1 MDSGF
6 GTQSKNDLN
15 STLSKGRDALD
26 MTREHKLALIL
37 GFALVLVV
45 GVLVSDHI
53 SGTQRSVASTQS
65 MDDPVRAIESELG
78 PGLGRVS
85 YQRRDRPLPGLDAAL
100 AEQLANEEASA
111 ARLDEVLQRVRDG
124 IEGVMND
131 PPPHAAQTV
140 QPADTPSDRDQVV
153 RLPAEPEI
161 IDMGSRPNEPRVPT
175 AGVRTHRVEK
185 GETLWSIAEKYYDD
199 GATYRKL
206 AQWNEGRVGSGGTI
220 RPGASLIIPSRAEL
234 DGVVSV
240 ARPDA
245 ARIVDP
251 IRPSRPEADTG
262 RVYIVKR
269 GDVLSTIA
277 QRELGTIRRMDEIL
291 RLNRD
296 KIKAADEIWVGLEL
310 KLPSR

>member
-85 YQRRDRPLPGLDAAL
+85 HQRRDRPLPGLDAAL

-111 ARLDEVLQRVRDG
+111 AGLDEVLQRVRNG

-140 QPADTPSDRDQVV
+140 QPADAPGDREVA
-153 RLPAEPEI
+153 RLPSEPEV
-161 IDMGSRPNEPRVPT
+161 IDMGRRPDATRVPT
-175 AGVRTHRVEK
+175 AAVRTHRVEK
-185 GETLWSIAEKYYDD
+185 GETLWSIAERYYDD
-199 GATYRKL
+199 GAAYRKL

-234 DGVVSV
+234 DGVASV

-251 IRPSRPEADTG
+251 IRPNRPEAEAA
-262 RVYIVKR
+262 RVYVVKR

-310 KLPSR
+310 KLPTR